1 MIRALAL
8 LLTCQLAGEI
18 LTRALGLAVPGPVIG
33 LALLA
38 VLAVVHARIAGAEI
52 SAIEKTNLGVTASAL
67 LGSLGLLFVPAGVGI
82 VQQLPLIGAYAL
94 PIFVALL
101 VSTVLTLIVTVYVFV
116 FVKRAITRD
125 APPADGGLM
134 TNPFSIWVY
143 LSATPLLWLAV
154 TLVAWIAADAIARAC
169 GRHPLVN
176 PVLIA
181 IAMVGGVLVATGT
194 PYQTYF
200 EGAQFVHF
208 LLGPA
213 TVAIAV
219 PMVRHLTLVRANIV
233 PMIVALLAGAVTAV
247 VSVVAVAAA
256 FGVPREI
263 LVSLAPKSV
272 TAGIAMAITE
282 SMGGR
287 PALTAVLVIAT
298 GVMGAVI
305 VTPLMNALKITD
317 YAARGFAV
325 GLTSHGIG
333 TARAFA
339 VDEIA
344 GTFAGIAMGLNGV
357 ATSLVVPLLLRWL

>member
-1 MIRALAL
+1 
-8 LLTCQLAGEI
+8 
-18 LTRALGLAVPGPVIG
+18 
-33 LALLA
+33 
-38 VLAVVHARIAGAEI
+38 
-52 SAIEKTNLGVTASAL
+52 
-67 LGSLGLLFVPAGVGI
+67 
-82 VQQLPLIGAYAL
+82 
-94 PIFVALL
+94 
-101 VSTVLTLIVTVYVFV
+101 
-116 FVKRAITRD
+116 
-125 APPADGGLM
+125 M
-134 TNPFSIWVY
+134 TDPFSIWVY
-143 LSATPLLWLAV
+143 LSATPLLWLAL
-154 TLVAWIAADAIARAC
+154 TLVSWIVADAIARAC

-181 IAMVGGVLVATGT
+181 IAAMGAVLMATGT
-194 PYQTYF
+194 PYETYF
-200 EGAQFVHF
+200 QGAQFVHF

-219 PMVRHLTLVRANIV
+219 PLVRHRTLVLANIL
-233 PMIVALLAGAVTAV
+233 PMAAALLAGAVTAV
-247 VSVVAVAAA
+247 VSVVVVAAA

-272 TAGIAMAITE
+272 TAGIAMAISE
-282 SMGGR
+282 NLGGR

-305 VTPLMNALKITD
+305 VTPLMNALKIRD

-357 ATSLVVPLLLRWL
+357 ATSLLVPLLLQWL

>member
-1 MIRALAL
+1 
-8 LLTCQLAGEI
+8 
-18 LTRALGLAVPGPVIG
+18 
-33 LALLA
+33 
-38 VLAVVHARIAGAEI
+38 
-52 SAIEKTNLGVTASAL
+52 
-67 LGSLGLLFVPAGVGI
+67 
-82 VQQLPLIGAYAL
+82 
-94 PIFVALL
+94 
-101 VSTVLTLIVTVYVFV
+101 VS
-116 FVKRAITRD
+116 
-125 APPADGGLM
+125 
-134 TNPFSIWVY
+134 NPFSIWVY
-143 LSATPLLWLAV
+143 LSATPLLWLAL
-154 TLVAWIAADAIARAC
+154 TLVAWIAADSIATAC

-181 IAMVGGVLVATGT
+181 IALMGGVLVATGT
-194 PYQTYF
+194 PYETYF
-200 EGAQFVHF
+200 QGAQFVHF

-219 PMVRHLTLVRANIV
+219 PLVRNRALVRANIL
-233 PMIVALLAGAVTAV
+233 PMLAALVAGAVTAV

-256 FGVPREI
+256 LGVPREI
-263 LVSLAPKSV
+263 LVSMAPKSV
-272 TAGIAMAITE
+272 TAGIAMAISE

-287 PALTAVLVIAT
+287 PALTAVLVITT

-305 VTPLMNALKITD
+305 VSPLMNALKIRD

-357 ATSLVVPLLLRWL
+357 ATALLVPLLLKWL

>member
-1 MIRALAL
+1 
-8 LLTCQLAGEI
+8 
-18 LTRALGLAVPGPVIG
+18 
-33 LALLA
+33 
-38 VLAVVHARIAGAEI
+38 
-52 SAIEKTNLGVTASAL
+52 
-67 LGSLGLLFVPAGVGI
+67 
-82 VQQLPLIGAYAL
+82 
-94 PIFVALL
+94 
-101 VSTVLTLIVTVYVFV
+101 
-116 FVKRAITRD
+116 
-125 APPADGGLM
+125 M

-143 LSATPLLWLAV
+143 LSATPLLWLAL
-154 TLVAWIAADAIARAC
+154 TLVAWIVADAIARAC

-181 IAMVGGVLVATGT
+181 IAAMGAVLIATGT
-194 PYQTYF
+194 PYETYF
-200 EGAQFVHF
+200 QGAQFVHF

-219 PMVRHLTLVRANIV
+219 PLVRHRTLVLANIL
-233 PMIVALLAGAVTAV
+233 PMAAALLAGAVTAV
-247 VSVVAVAAA
+247 VSVVGVAAA

-272 TAGIAMAITE
+272 TAGIAMAISE
-282 SMGGR
+282 NLGGR

-305 VTPLMNALKITD
+305 VTPLMNALKIRD

-357 ATSLVVPLLLRWL
+357 ATSLVVPLLLQWL